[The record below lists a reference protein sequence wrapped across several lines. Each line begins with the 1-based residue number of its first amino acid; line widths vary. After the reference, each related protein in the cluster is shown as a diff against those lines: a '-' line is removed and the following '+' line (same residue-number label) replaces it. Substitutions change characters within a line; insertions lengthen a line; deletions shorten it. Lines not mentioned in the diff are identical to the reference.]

1 MKRFLTGLLILSLAF
16 CCACSRGPAP
26 SASPSAPGRES
37 APAQAES
44 AVPQADLSAVAG
56 KYVSEPE
63 GVDEQYWPTLTLR
76 EDGTF
81 LFRVNLFAGMGRIE
95 GSYLFHEADKTITL
109 QVESRNFEGGVM
121 GETMNEF
128 YFDVASDESLMYR
141 GNDDLHTFSFSSS
154 KTHFSNRFFRFSNK
168 LLPVYDKA
176 YYIYTGFQ

>member
-141 GNDDLHTFSFSSS
+141 GNDDPELEPIGVTNPYDLFKRTTESSS
-154 KTHFSNRFFRFSNK
+154 
-168 LLPVYDKA
+168 A
-176 YYIYTGFQ
+176 G